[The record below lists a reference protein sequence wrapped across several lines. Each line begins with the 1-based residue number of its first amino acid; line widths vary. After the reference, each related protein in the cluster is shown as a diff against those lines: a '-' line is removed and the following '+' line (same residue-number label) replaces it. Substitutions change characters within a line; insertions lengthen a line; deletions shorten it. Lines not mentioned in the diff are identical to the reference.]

1 MVYINN
7 ILIVGMDLPFWWGL
21 EELMGPF
28 HKEQRLSKAMVK
40 AFIDFA
46 SLDPK
51 KITLN
56 TTIGGF
62 EGSPEWPRYL
72 YPNSKRIELSIPI
85 ESMKIINDDSTDEMC
100 YFFDGIIARMQKEG
114 STLTTLTLPTAEEL
128 DPKNW
133 IRPKSDGPFVK
144 IIKLLNRFIHGHFY

>member
-28 HKEQRLSKAMVK
+28 HKEKRLSKAMVK

-62 EGSPEWPRYL
+62 EGSPKWPRYL
-72 YPNSKRIELSIPI
+72 YPNSTIIELSIPI
-85 ESMKIINDDSTDEMC
+85 ESMKILSDDSEEQMC
-100 YFFDGIIARMQKEG
+100 MFFDGIIERMKKEG
-114 STLTTLTLPTAEEL
+114 KPFSTLVMPTTEKL

-133 IRPKSDGPFVK
+133 KRPKDDG
-144 IIKLLNRFIHGHFY
+144 LLNKAIKVVDRFIHDHIY